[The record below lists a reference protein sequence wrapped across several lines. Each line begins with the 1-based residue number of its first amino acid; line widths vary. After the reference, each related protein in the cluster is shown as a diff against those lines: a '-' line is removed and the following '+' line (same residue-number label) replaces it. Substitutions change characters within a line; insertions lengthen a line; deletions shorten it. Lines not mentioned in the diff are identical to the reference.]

1 MTGLLNPSRYRRT
14 TMKTL
19 RIKWVA
25 DVLRLGEWI
34 EEPCG
39 EFDTEADALR
49 ETQRAFPGL
58 RVWARTVEVLA

>member
-1 MTGLLNPSRYRRT
+1 
-14 TMKTL
+14 MKTL